1 MTIYLKMNIVHI
13 MMNSVTTKDEILEA
27 AKREA
32 KDKGLESI
40 GMREIA
46 RASNISL
53 GTLYRKTAVK
63 LPPFKV
69 EDARLKNECLDC
81 YKSL

>member
-1 MTIYLKMNIVHI
+1 MTFYFKMNIVHV

-46 RASNISL
+46 RASNIAL
-53 GTLYRKTAVK
+53 GTLYNYFPNKDVLILSTI
-63 LPPFKV
+63 
-69 EDARLKNECLDC
+69 
-81 YKSL
+81 SSI